1 MEKMSCRPCL
11 FAIAL
16 ILGVLYISCEA
27 PKRVGNQNVAFLY
40 KKEAPAFNPDYSV
53 VHINDTLSELFFR
66 VPGNQ
71 LLYARA
77 NSTSPFSAKV
87 RLTYR
92 LFDDFDA
99 RMIYDTASVIL
110 TDVENADV
118 MRDLVGSIKF
128 RSEPGLNYILEV
140 TLADLNRNRQRKTFL
155 SVEKTNI
162 NSRHNFQAKDGPT
175 GIPLF
180 RDHVKNNKVKV
191 SYIFPTRDRLY
202 VRYYNKEFGIAAPP
216 YAQVNPRP
224 FDYRADSVFE
234 INMNE
239 RTAELEIQNHGFYHI
254 QADSTINREGL
265 TIFYFTPNFPEV
277 KSLEEMIG
285 PLRYITTK
293 TEYDEIIGAENKKAA
308 LDKFWLNAAG
318 NPDRARELISVFYNR
333 VQDANLHF
341 SSFIEGWKTD
351 RGMIYIIFGPPNVLY
366 KTSEAEN
373 WIYGEEQN
381 MMSMTF
387 NFFRVE
393 NPFSSNDFSL
403 DRAPIYKTNWNR
415 AVETWRSGR
424 VY

>member
-1 MEKMSCRPCL
+1 MKNRSSRTL
-11 FAIAL
+11 STFFL
-16 ILGVLYISCEA
+16 LLLVTVSISCEA
-27 PKRVGNQNVAFLY
+27 PRRVGNQNVAFLY

-66 VPGNQ
+66 VPGSQ

-77 NSTSPFSAKV
+77 NSSSPFSAKV

-140 TLADLNRNRQRKTFL
+140 TLADLNRNRSRKTFL
-155 SVEKTNI
+155 PVEKTNI
-162 NSRHNFQAKDGPT
+162 NSRHNFQAKDGNSN
-175 GIPLF
+175 IPLF
-180 RDHVKNNKVKV
+180 RDHIRSNKIKV
-191 SYIFPTRDRLY
+191 SYLFHTRDRLY

-234 INMNE
+234 VSLND
-239 RTAELEIQNHGFYHI
+239 RLAELEIQKHGFYHF
-254 QADSTINREGL
+254 QVDSTINREGL
-265 TIFYFTPNFPEV
+265 TIFNFTPNFPEV
-277 KSLEEMIG
+277 KSVDEMIG
-285 PLRYITTK
+285 PLRYLTTK
-293 TEYDEIIGAENKKAA
+293 AEFEEIIGAENKKAA
-308 LDKFWLNAAG
+308 LDKFWITAAG
-318 NPDRARELISVFYNR
+318 NPDRARELISIFYNR

-341 SSFIEGWKTD
+341 SSFIEGWKSD

-393 NPFSSNDFSL
+393 NPFSTNDFAL
-403 DRAPIYKTNWNR
+403 ERAPIYKTNWNR
-415 AVETWRSGR
+415 AVETWRNGR